1 MSVLRSKRT
10 ITSISF
16 HYMALLT
23 LTDREQ
29 SIHTKVVNHNPISQT
44 RVSQYSCVNVIVK
57 GVLLSASDQS
67 KTWTGCP
74 CKVNGLVS
82 VRAS

>member
-1 MSVLRSKRT
+1 M
-10 ITSISF
+10 TSISF

-29 SIHTKVVNHNPISQT
+29 SIHKVVNHNPISQT

-67 KTWTGCP
+67 KTWTGCQ

>member
-1 MSVLRSKRT
+1 M
-10 ITSISF
+10 TSISF

-29 SIHTKVVNHNPISQT
+29 SIHKVVNHNPISQT